1 MLIGRFFSYRSFS
14 ISTCH
19 FTKSWMAKHVSDP
32 YVRRSVKENYRAR
45 SAFKL
50 IEMNNMYKFLEP
62 GHIVIDMG
70 AAPGAWSQVLVKEV
84 NARINKGKK
93 TQQQQQQQNELLHP
107 SEITSLH
114 KPNPDLKCGIV
125 IALDRDPIFEIPGV
139 HIIDDWNLTEET
151 TNDCN
156 KRLQD
161 LLNRLK
167 INKVD
172 GILSDMCPN
181 VTGCKEIDH
190 SAIVVLQRQA
200 LHFARRLLKKNGYF
214 LCKLFQG
221 QETFQEMRSLLESLF
236 HIVHLVKPSASRY
249 QSPEMYLLAMQ
260 YHADSSDIS
269 LNTDNNNQR
278 IETKRNEIE
287 KLLAE
292 ARRIRTK
299 KNDK

>member
-1 MLIGRFFSYRSFS
+1 MCTPGISKIGSRS
-14 ISTCH
+14 
-19 FTKSWMAKHVSDP
+19 
-32 YVRRSVKENYRAR
+32 
-45 SAFKL
+45 
-50 IEMNNMYKFLEP
+50 
-62 GHIVIDMG
+62 
-70 AAPGAWSQVLVKEV
+70 
-84 NARINKGKK
+84 
-93 TQQQQQQQNELLHP
+93 
-107 SEITSLH
+107 
-114 KPNPDLKCGIV
+114 
-125 IALDRDPIFEIPGV
+125 
-139 HIIDDWNLTEET
+139 
-151 TNDCN
+151 
-156 KRLQD
+156 
-161 LLNRLK
+161 
-167 INKVD
+167 
-172 GILSDMCPN
+172 
-181 VTGCKEIDH
+181 
-190 SAIVVLQRQA
+190 SAITIPHFKSGFGLCNDVISLGLVLQRQA